1 MAGGVSFTRAD
12 DSPVGEGAGSGGNLR
27 TAADFEAVLSGLTMY
42 PQVTAP
48 GQGAASA
55 KIHRLWRQRH
65 PVRRSNCAKCVS
77 VSVRFMGECQRGG
90 TSKSS

>member
-1 MAGGVSFTRAD
+1 MLLLSISFHLVCIAGGVSFTRAD

-48 GQGAASA
+48 G
-55 KIHRLWRQRH
+55 
-65 PVRRSNCAKCVS
+65 
-77 VSVRFMGECQRGG
+77 
-90 TSKSS
+90 